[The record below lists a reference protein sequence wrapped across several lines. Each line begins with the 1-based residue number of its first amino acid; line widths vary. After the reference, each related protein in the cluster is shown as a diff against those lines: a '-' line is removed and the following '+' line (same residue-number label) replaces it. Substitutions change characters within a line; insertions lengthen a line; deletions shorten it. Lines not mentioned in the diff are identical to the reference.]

1 MSTVPLGR
9 TGVSVSRLTL
19 GAMNFGAWANTDH
32 DDAVRIIHAALDAG
46 INVVDTADV
55 YSEGENE
62 EIVGKA
68 LGQLPP
74 GRRDDVVLATKFH
87 GARGS
92 DPNRRG
98 NSRRWIVRA
107 VEESLTR
114 LGTDH
119 VDLYQAH
126 RPDPAVDLDETLG
139 ALSDLVT
146 QGKIR
151 YFGTT
156 TFEPHQLVTAQW
168 IARERG
174 HVRPVTEQP
183 PYSILARAAERST
196 LPVAREHGL
205 GVLPWS
211 PLAGGWLSGR
221 HRAGTAPTSTRLERQ
236 PYRHDPELEA
246 NRRKQTA
253 AEALGALADEAGL
266 SLPHLALAFVLEHP
280 AVTSVIIGPRTR
292 EHLDQVLGAADL
304 RLSDD
309 VLDRIDEIV
318 PPGVTISPADEG
330 YLPPSLTDPASRR
343 RPQPRGGP
351 A

>member
-1 MSTVPLGR
+1 MSDTVRLGR
-9 TGVSVSRLTL
+9 TGVEVSRLTL
-19 GAMNFGAWANTDH
+19 GAMNFGAWANRDH

-55 YSEGENE
+55 YSDGENE
-62 EIVGKA
+62 EIVGRA
-68 LGQLPP
+68 LR

-87 GARGS
+87 GARGI

-107 VEESLTR
+107 VEESLAR
-114 LGTDH
+114 LGADH
-119 VDLYQAH
+119 IDLYQVH
-126 RPDPAVDLDETLG
+126 RPDPAVDLEETVG
-139 ALSDLVT
+139 ALSDLVH

-156 TFEPHQLVTAQW
+156 TFEAHQLVQAQW
-168 IARERG
+168 VAERRG
-174 HVRPVTEQP
+174 FHRPVTEQP
-183 PYSILARAAERST
+183 PYSILARAVERAV
-196 LPVAREHGL
+196 LPVAQEYGL

-221 HRAGTAPTSTRLERQ
+221 YRPATAEIPESSRLTRQ
-236 PYRHDPELEA
+236 PHRHDPVLAENQRKREA
-246 NRRKQTA
+246 VEQLAK
-253 AEALGALADEAGL
+253 LADDAGL
-266 SLPHLALAFVLEHP
+266 SVPHLAIGFVLAHP
-280 AVTSVIIGPRTR
+280 AVSSVIIGPRTH
-292 EHLDQVLGAADL
+292 EHLDQLLGAAEVHL
-304 RLSDD
+304 GDD

-330 YLPPSLTDPASRR
+330 YLPPSVTDPGARR
-343 RPQPRGGP
+343 HPLPRPGAG

>member
-1 MSTVPLGR
+1 MPDTARLGR
-9 TGVSVSRLTL
+9 TGVAVSRLTL
-19 GAMNFGAWANTDH
+19 GAMNFGAWANRDH

-55 YSEGENE
+55 YSAGENE
-62 EIVGKA
+62 EIVGRA
-68 LGQLPP
+68 LE

-87 GARGS
+87 GARGE

-98 NSRRWIVRA
+98 NSRRWITRA

-114 LGTDH
+114 LRTDH
-119 VDLYQAH
+119 IDLYQVH
-126 RPDPAVDLDETLG
+126 RPDPQVDLEETLG
-139 ALSDLVT
+139 ALSDLVH

-156 TFEPHQLVTAQW
+156 TFEAHQLVQAQW
-168 IARERG
+168 VAERRG
-174 HVRPVTEQP
+174 LVRPATEQP
-183 PYSILARAAERST
+183 PYSILARAAERAV
-196 LPVAREHGL
+196 LPVALEHGL

-221 HRAGTAPTSTRLERQ
+221 YRPGAGDVPGSTRLGRQ
-236 PYRHDPELEA
+236 PHRHDPELAA
-246 NRRKQTA
+246 NQRKREA
-253 AEALGALADEAGL
+253 AEQLAKLADEAGL
-266 SLPHLALAFVLEHP
+266 AVPHLAIAFVLEHP
-280 AVTSVIIGPRTR
+280 AVSSVIIGPRTR
-292 EHLDQVLGAADL
+292 EHLDQILGAADV

-330 YLPPSLTDPASRR
+330 YQPPSLTDPATRR
-343 RPQPRGGP
+343 RPLPRRAAP
-351 A
+351 